1 MLSDG
6 RMVSPIRRIGRAR
19 LLAAGRVNAVGTA
32 GTTLAHRDDVVVFHG
47 DKGTPLASDLE
58 LHAQPDRLAL
68 YHGGELVLVYFL
80 EETIAGERAR

>member
-19 LLAAGRVNAVGTA
+19 LLAAGRVNVA

-47 DKGTPLASDLE
+47 DKRTPLASDLE

-68 YHGGELVLVYFL
+68 DHGGELVLVYFL
-80 EETIAGERAR
+80 EETIAG